1 MSHDSPFPPGDA
13 LGARAPERRDALA
26 WAAPELGP
34 WPKGDHDHHVIVIG
48 AGIGGLTAAALLAKR
63 GLKVLVIESHDRPGG
78 YCSCW
83 TRRVGLRDGRVGQ
96 FIFDA
101 GVQDVSG
108 TGPKGPVGHLLR
120 TLGVEGRI
128 KWLRVLHRYVYDG
141 FCLDVPEEPA
151 ELVRRACHL
160 FPGEAHG
167 IRALLGEIEA
177 VYRDMNAEREKTGG
191 VPALPASLQD
201 TLDWTGRHPRAARWM
216 RRPFGDMLDA
226 FVESRALKGLLTTIA
241 EYVTDDPCCLSVAEM
256 VPLFGYYFDGGHYP
270 AGGSQTLANV
280 LCAAIEENGGSV
292 MLKTRV
298 RQISVDAGGVA
309 GIMTAAGAAHR
320 ARAVI
325 ANGDVTTSLTSLIG
339 STLVAGRYGRRLAGM
354 RRGPSAVLVSLALDC
369 MPDIPARV
377 FFKTGDLVFGI
388 GNPSVLDPS
397 LAPPGHAALTF
408 LHLLSEADA
417 AAWFRMSGASYRA
430 AKDRMAERLITAA
443 DAVIPG
449 LRRRILYRQTAA
461 PPTFTRYTSAANGN
475 IYGAAR
481 GQWYPS
487 AKTPVPGLVLAG
499 AACQSGPGIEAVV
512 ISGVR
517 AADAIASGQSTAS
530 KSTMAP
536 LGS

>member
-1 MSHDSPFPPGDA
+1 MSRNSSFPPADA
-13 LGARAPERRDALA
+13 LGAQASDRRDALG
-26 WAAPELGP
+26 WPAPELGP
-34 WPKGDHDHHVIVIG
+34 WPKGDHNHHVIVIG
-48 AGIGGLTAAALLAKR
+48 AGIGGLSAAALLAKR

-83 TRRVGLRDGRVGQ
+83 TRRVRLRDARVGQ

-101 GVQDVSG
+101 GVQDISG
-108 TGPKGPVGHLLR
+108 TGVKGPVGQLLR

-128 KWLRVLHRYVYDG
+128 KWRRVLHRYVYDG

-160 FPGEAHG
+160 FPDEEGV
-167 IRALLGEIEA
+167 RALLGEIEA
-177 VYRDMNAEREKTGG
+177 VYRDMNAEREQTGG
-191 VPALPASLQD
+191 IPALPTSLQD
-201 TLDWTGRHPRAARWM
+201 MLDWAARHPRAARWM

-226 FVESRALKGLLTTIA
+226 FVENRDLKGLLTTIA
-241 EYVTDDPCCLSVAEM
+241 EYVTDDPSCLSVAEM

-270 AGGSQTLANV
+270 VGGSQTLANV
-280 LCAAIEENGGSV
+280 LRAAIEENGGSV
-292 MLKTRV
+292 ILKTRV
-298 RQISVDAGGVA
+298 RQILVKAGWVA
-309 GIMTAAGAAHR
+309 GIITTAGVVHR
-320 ARAVI
+320 ARVVI
-325 ANGDVTTSLTSLIG
+325 ANGDVMTSLTSLIRPM
-339 STLVAGRYGRRLAGM
+339 LVAGRYGRRLAGM

-369 MPDIPARV
+369 VPDVPARV
-377 FFKTGDLVFGI
+377 FLKMGDLTFGI

-397 LAPPGHAALTF
+397 LAPSGHAALTF

-430 AKDRMAERLITAA
+430 AKDRMADRLITAA
-443 DAVIPG
+443 ELVIPG

-481 GQWYPS
+481 DQWYPS
-487 AKTPVPGLVLAG
+487 TKTPVPGLMLAG
-499 AACQSGPGIEAVV
+499 SACQSGPGIEAVV

-517 AADAIASGQSTAS
+517 AADAIASG
-530 KSTMAP
+530 
-536 LGS
+536 

>member
-1 MSHDSPFPPGDA
+1 MSHDSPFSSGDA
-13 LGARAPERRDALA
+13 LGARAPRRRDVLA
-26 WAAPELGP
+26 WPVPDLGP
-34 WPKGDHDHHVIVIG
+34 WPKGDHDHQVIVIG
-48 AGIGGLTAAALLAKR
+48 AGIGGLSAAALLAKR

-83 TRRVGLRDGRVGQ
+83 TRRVRLRDDRVGQ

-101 GVQDVSG
+101 GVQDISG
-108 TGPKGPVGHLLR
+108 TGVKGPVGQLLR
-120 TLGVEGRI
+120 TLEVEGRI
-128 KWLRVLHRYVYDG
+128 KWRRVLHRYVHDG
-141 FCLDVPEEPA
+141 FCLDVPEERA

-160 FPGEAHG
+160 FPEEAQG

-177 VYRDMNAEREKTGG
+177 VYRDMNAEREETGG
-191 VPALPASLQD
+191 VPAVPTSLQD
-201 TLDWTGRHPRAARWM
+201 MLGWAARHPRAARWM

-226 FVESRALKGLLTTIA
+226 FVENRHLKGLLTTIA
-241 EYVTDDPCCLSVAEM
+241 EYVTDDPGCLSVAEM

-280 LCAAIEENGGSV
+280 LRAAIEENGGSV
-292 MLKTRV
+292 LLKTRV
-298 RQISVDAGGVA
+298 RQISVEAGWVA
-309 GIMTAAGAAHR
+309 GIITAAGTAHR
-320 ARAVI
+320 ARVVI
-325 ANGDVTTSLTSLIG
+325 ANGDVMASLTSLVG
-339 STLVAGRYGRRLAGM
+339 PMLVAGPYGRRLSGM

-369 MPDIPARV
+369 VPDIPARV
-377 FFKTGDLVFGI
+377 FLKTGDLAFGI

-408 LHLLSEADA
+408 VHLLSEADGA
-417 AAWFRMSGASYRA
+417 TWFRLSGASYRA
-430 AKDRMAERLITAA
+430 AKDRMADRLIAA
-443 DAVIPG
+443 AEAAIPG
-449 LRRRILYRQTAA
+449 LHRRILYRQTAA

-499 AACQSGPGIEAVV
+499 SACQSGPGIEAVV

-517 AADAIASGQSTAS
+517 AADAIASA
-530 KSTMAP
+530 
-536 LGS
+536 